1 MKRSPWVSKW
11 IICNIERKEDTKQKS
26 EQQSCKV
33 ESMDSSQ
40 SVQLMKNFESIMQNV
55 LFEIHQIKQQQIHST
70 AEINDKLNNL
80 YSRQEDMQISISNVS
95 SNVLSSID
103 RCCSNIKDLGE
114 AKKKSPDKTND
125 VMLDISSLQKK
136 IETSYDTVRSSIKSV
151 ETSVSTL
158 MRGVDKM
165 SQDCQEEFK
174 TIESMNTQLQESVT
188 EVSSDV
194 KASKE
199 VITEMEKSMT
209 VMTQL
214 EDFRKPMK
222 TTKLTVPAE
231 DRTSTS
237 NTYAGLIEDDGD
249 EEITF
254 RNMVSKQQS
263 EIIIVEG
270 TDEQP
275 QLNEVEDR
283 QSVHESPQDNNV
295 SSTPREGE
303 MANESPNGIDNNNN
317 IMTKTRDTEDVDNRV
332 NGTRRDKAYLIGD
345 SISGQVNQAAL
356 GNSTRTFVQKLK
368 APKIQDISK
377 VSSQVKDAKL
387 IIVHM
392 GINNIRQDE
401 STENQVSD
409 FVKVI
414 KALKEVA
421 PESKV
426 VVSKTIPIGD
436 QK

>member
-1 MKRSPWVSKW
+1 
-11 IICNIERKEDTKQKS
+11 
-26 EQQSCKV
+26 
-33 ESMDSSQ
+33 MDSSQ
-40 SVQLMKNFESIMQNV
+40 SVQLMKNFESILQNV

-136 IETSYDTVRSSIKSV
+136 VETSYDTVRSSIKSV

-158 MRGVDKM
+158 MLGVDKM

-188 EVSSDV
+188 EVNSDV

-222 TTKLTVPAE
+222 TAKLTVPAE

-275 QLNEVEDR
+275 Q
-283 QSVHESPQDNNV
+283 Q
-295 SSTPREGE
+295 
-303 MANESPNGIDNNNN
+303 
-317 IMTKTRDTEDVDNRV
+317 
-332 NGTRRDKAYLIGD
+332 
-345 SISGQVNQAAL
+345 L
-356 GNSTRTFVQKLK
+356 GMS
-368 APKIQDISK
+368 
-377 VSSQVKDAKL
+377 
-387 IIVHM
+387 
-392 GINNIRQDE
+392 
-401 STENQVSD
+401 
-409 FVKVI
+409 
-414 KALKEVA
+414 
-421 PESKV
+421 
-426 VVSKTIPIGD
+426 
-436 QK
+436 

>member
-1 MKRSPWVSKW
+1 M
-11 IICNIERKEDTKQKS
+11 
-26 EQQSCKV
+26 
-33 ESMDSSQ
+33 
-40 SVQLMKNFESIMQNV
+40 
-55 LFEIHQIKQQQIHST
+55 
-70 AEINDKLNNL
+70 
-80 YSRQEDMQISISNVS
+80 
-95 SNVLSSID
+95 
-103 RCCSNIKDLGE
+103 
-114 AKKKSPDKTND
+114 
-125 VMLDISSLQKK
+125 
-136 IETSYDTVRSSIKSV
+136 RSSIKSV

-158 MRGVDKM
+158 MRGVDKI

-188 EVSSDV
+188 EVNSGV

-222 TTKLTVPAE
+222 TAKLTVPAE

-254 RNMVSKQQS
+254 RNMEPKQQS

-270 TDEQP
+270 TDELP
-275 QLNEVEDR
+275 KLNEVEDK
-283 QSVHESPQDNNV
+283 QYVHESPQDNNV

-317 IMTKTRDTEDVDNRV
+317 IMPKTRDTEDVENRV
-332 NGTRRDKAYLIGD
+332 NGTRRDKVYLIGD
-345 SISGQVNQAAL
+345 SISVQVNQAAL
-356 GNSTRTFVQKLK
+356 GKSTRTFVQKLK

-387 IIVHM
+387 IT
-392 GINNIRQDE
+392 RE
-401 STENQVSD
+401 
-409 FVKVI
+409 
-414 KALKEVA
+414 
-421 PESKV
+421 
-426 VVSKTIPIGD
+426 
-436 QK
+436 